1 MSERVKEMAREFRFK
16 TAFCCILDGD
26 GFEFPS
32 AVSSTKRVGKGSGVH
47 DIWWIESKDRGRCNT
62 DVMIK
67 RVGIGEIIRGSG

>member
-1 MSERVKEMAREFRFK
+1 MSERVKEMAREFRLK
-16 TAFCCILDGD
+16 TGLGCTLDGD

-47 DIWWIESKDRGRCNT
+47 VMWWIEAKDRGRCNT

-67 RVGIGEIIRGSG
+67 RVGIGEIVCGS